1 METALSFLGTTGGLL
16 LRFGFLLVIPV
27 AAALVLWAGIAV
39 ANAGK
44 AVSRRAGGL
53 ERIQGMYFKR
63 GLFYAP
69 EHLWV
74 APGVAPGG
82 GSARV
87 GIDDLARRLL
97 PDVCE
102 VRLPE
107 PGQALKRGEVAAEIS
122 CGGKRIALASPADGT
137 VARVNRELQ
146 GKPEL
151 LSDAYRR
158 GWLFELR
165 PTDPRWALLLE
176 GDAAEQWF
184 RSELQRLFRFAEAEL
199 GAAAADG
206 GEFLLASPQAIP
218 EGKWDAL
225 LQKFLR
231 AQ

>member
-1 METALSFLGTTGGLL
+1 METALSFLGMAGGLL

-27 AAALVLWAGIAV
+27 AAALLLWVGIAV
-39 ANAGK
+39 ASAAK
-44 AVSRRAGGL
+44 AVSRRAEGL

-74 APGVAPGG
+74 AAGG

-107 PGQALKRGEVAAEIS
+107 PGQALKKGEVAAEIT
-122 CGGKRIALASPADGT
+122 CGGKRIALVSPADGT

-146 GKPEL
+146 GRPEL

-165 PTDPRWALLLE
+165 PTDPHWARLLE
-176 GDAAEQWF
+176 GEAAEQWF